1 MSYLSSATPSFVPPD
16 EGSRANNRRT
26 SETDSTTSYEKAVL
40 SSDAL
45 WEWQAEEEE
54 VKGDWKATREHVM
67 PKHVTSPPSHSPPT
81 SYYKAPR
88 PPELGTLGTG
98 IDVVQSSPTNVRVGF
113 YPTSSID
120 ATDPAELPGS
130 RQDNKVITT
139 PPHPSTRISPI
150 STTPNSKSSP
160 VSQIPRVESIEDA
173 DKKRENYVP
182 QLARRELNFGGERDD
197 GEAEPNAFCL
207 GLASFIGS
215 PSGVKQYAVGADGL
229 DEETLW
235 KGVRKYSTSP
245 SELSNVSVSCN
256 E

>member
-1 MSYLSSATPSFVPPD
+1 MSYFSSAMPTFVPPD

-45 WEWQAEEEE
+45 WEWQAEEE

-67 PKHVTSPPSHSPPT
+67 PKHVTSPSSHSPPT

-88 PPELGTLGTG
+88 PPELGTLRTG
-98 IDVVQSSPTNVRVGF
+98 IDIVQSSPTNVRVGF

-130 RQDNKVITT
+130 RQDIKVITI

-182 QLARRELNFGGERDD
+182 QLPRRELNFGGGRDD

-229 DEETLW
+229 DEETLLS
-235 KGVRKYSTSP
+235 GVRKYSSSP

>member
-1 MSYLSSATPSFVPPD
+1 MSYFSSAMSTFIPPD

-26 SETDSTTSYEKAVL
+26 SETSSTTSYEKAVL

-54 VKGDWKATREHVM
+54 KGDWKSTREHVM

-81 SYYKAPR
+81 TYYKAPR

-113 YPTSSID
+113 YPTSSIE

-130 RQDNKVITT
+130 RRDIKVITT
-139 PPHPSTRISPI
+139 PPHPSTKISSI

-160 VSQIPRVESIEDA
+160 LAQIPRVESIEDA

-182 QLARRELNFGGERDD
+182 QLAQRELNYGGGRDD
-197 GEAEPNAFCL
+197 GEAGPNAFCL

-215 PSGVKQYAVGADGL
+215 PSDVKQYAVGADGL

-235 KGVRKYSTSP
+235 KEVRKYSTSP
-245 SELSNVSVSCN
+245 SELSHVSVSS
-256 E
+256 

>member
-1 MSYLSSATPSFVPPD
+1 MPTFVPPD
-16 EGSRANNRRT
+16 EGSGANNRRT

-54 VKGDWKATREHVM
+54 KGDWKAAREHVM

-81 SYYKAPR
+81 TTTTYYKAPR
-88 PPELGTLGTG
+88 PPELGTPGTG

-113 YPTSSID
+113 FPTSSIE

-130 RQDNKVITT
+130 RQDIKVITT
-139 PPHPSTRISPI
+139 PPHPSTKISSI

-182 QLARRELNFGGERDD
+182 QLARRELNFGGRED

-215 PSGVKQYAVGADGL
+215 PSDVKQYAVGADGL
-229 DEETLW
+229 HEETLW
-235 KGVRKYSTSP
+235 REARRYSTSP
-245 SELSNVSVSCN
+245 SELSNVSVST
-256 E
+256 